1 VAAAEAAAAEAA
13 AAEAAAAE
21 AAAAEVAA
29 AEASAAEAAAAEAAA
44 AEAAAAESAAAAEAA
59 AAVIETSPS
68 LDPGLEAKLQKAV
81 EENLAERQ
89 VRREAQEVAARAH
102 DDEIA
107 KAGAAA
113 REAAFAKFGGAVQ
126 GGVRLPPAPPPAAGM
141 PYAVGDSV
149 LVPRSDGS
157 VSPAVIVEIVAEKGL
172 ATVEIV
178 GSGSSPLRKRVS
190 MASLKPHEK
199 PSDDAAY
206 EDKDDYY

>member
-1 VAAAEAAAAEAA
+1 MGGSFAPVAADNAFAAEYAN
-13 AAEAAAAE
+13 
-21 AAAAEVAA
+21 
-29 AEASAAEAAAAEAAA
+29 
-44 AEAAAAESAAAAEAA
+44 
-59 AAVIETSPS
+59 TP
-68 LDPGLEAKLQKAV
+68 
-81 EENLAERQ
+81 
-89 VRREAQEVAARAH
+89 RREFNFRWDPEATAIVLREPWRSITQVPVDPTTKTYFRRELF
-102 DDEIA
+102 DEIA

-199 PSDDAAY
+199 PADDAAY